1 MASLFP
7 GDVVVRPQVE
17 GPLHRLTVVLS
28 KERLDVLLESDWF
41 VTCGQVTSPLR
52 ELAQSSPNAPA
63 PGHGAVLLRA
73 AAQRARLPLADA
85 LDDDPVTIP
94 ALWPLLAVVLGS
106 VLVIAALTAIPARI
120 SARRRVA
127 ETLRSGL
134 A

>member
-1 MASLFP
+1 
-7 GDVVVRPQVE
+7 
-17 GPLHRLTVVLS
+17 
-28 KERLDVLLESDWF
+28 
-41 VTCGQVTSPLR
+41 
-52 ELAQSSPNAPA
+52 
-63 PGHGAVLLRA
+63 
-73 AAQRARLPLADA
+73 LPLADA

>member
-1 MASLFP
+1 
-7 GDVVVRPQVE
+7 
-17 GPLHRLTVVLS
+17 VLS

-73 AAQRARLPLADA
+73 VAQRARLPLADA